1 VAPPLSQL
9 RQVDRP
15 GLIGVQ
21 QTLVGPRDPIQAGAD
36 LQLSG
41 ALPGGAGL
49 GRGGEVIEL
58 REQPLRLGEQGGD
71 MVPHG
76 SLDVLRLD
84 AAARAGRGAG
94 AQDAVL
100 APAFVVL
107 PLRLAGRRRTGDAI
121 HGQATGLAGEQAAQQ
136 VVVPAVIAE
145 RERGVVR
152 QLRLCPV
159 PGLGIDQCRDG
170 DGDPLLARLQAAA
183 GRLAGAGTAPGL
195 AAGT

>member
-71 MVPHG
+71 MVPQAA
-76 SLDVLRLD
+76 SMSCALMLRL
-84 AAARAGRGAG
+84 
-94 AQDAVL
+94 
-100 APAFVVL
+100 
-107 PLRLAGRRRTGDAI
+107 
-121 HGQATGLAGEQAAQQ
+121 GQA
-136 VVVPAVIAE
+136 AVRA
-145 RERGVVR
+145 
-152 QLRLCPV
+152 LRMQSLP
-159 PGLGIDQCRDG
+159 RHS
-170 DGDPLLARLQAAA
+170 
-183 GRLAGAGTAPGL
+183 
-195 AAGT
+195 